1 MPTMEHLK
9 KDMARH
15 EKHAKEKESRKHGTN
30 EKRSNKK
37 HHFNVKQL
45 DDGSFH
51 VEHREEGEDDSD
63 SGIYRDETTSA
74 HKNINSVAKHM
85 KDCCGG
91 GGPDM
96 GNSEVE

>member
-15 EKHAKEKESRKHGTN
+15 EKHAKEKSARKHGTK
-30 EKRSNKK
+30 EKRSAKK

-63 SGIYRDETTSA
+63 SGIYQDGTTST
-74 HKNINSVAKHM
+74 HKNINAVTKHM

-91 GGPDM
+91 GGPD
-96 GNSEVE
+96 GANSEME